1 MLERGFAETV
11 DEILAASF
19 NPGMSY
25 VTTLALLPCSLA
37 DRTTK
42 PQMLLFSATVPF
54 WVCKTASRYMS
65 KDRVRSVELTWS
77 GREDNDCNVTAVT
90 VEVCLSVCLSV
101 LIMTATLIQHKEQP
115 VC

>member
-65 KDRVRSVELTWS
+65 KDRVRVDLV
-77 GREDNDCNVTAVT
+77 GREDNKTAVT

-101 LIMTATLIQHKEQP
+101 LIMTAM
-115 VC
+115 